1 MLMLTPSFNSKI
13 PSIASEVKML
23 FEKKQFKLSIL
34 QRKYDGYLLHQCNV
48 VMQSINAESLEI
60 NNTTIL

>member
-60 NNTTIL
+60 DNTTIL

>member
-48 VMQSINAESLEI
+48 VMQSINA
-60 NNTTIL
+60 

>member
-1 MLMLTPSFNSKI
+1 MLTPSFNSKI